1 VKDRKYIIK
10 ERSKERE
17 EIIPVESNMAEG
29 GDSVRDLSWI
39 GLRGCGSEIWPT
51 VMKVKYDE

>member
-39 GLRGCGSEIWPT
+39 GLRGCGSEI
-51 VMKVKYDE
+51 